1 MGVIRA
7 LLLRSPSMFKGIF
20 CGLLLSSSLI
30 AQTLAGSG
38 YTVPAPVSVAPGQI
52 ATFYVTGTELALV
65 DTPPGTPPTV
75 TLQQTGASTTA
86 PIQSVRVVSQCP
98 DVTAIQVSTCGSLT
112 AITVQI
118 PYELVPYCPLCAKP
132 VSATPPLLT
141 ISRNGQALTSI
152 ELNPLVDEVHVLTAC
167 DVALGSPTPQQ
178 PNLTGLPCSPLVTHA
193 NGSLVSAG
201 NPANAGE
208 ALTLWAFGLGQTN
221 PAATTG
227 QISQMAPTAETFNLD
242 FNYQINALPVKP
254 FTGEPDRIPLHPLFS
269 GLAPGYVGLY
279 QVNFTVPPGP
289 ANGIGQCAQLGS
301 VALGG
306 SSVQS
311 NFTVSIG
318 GQFSFDGAGIC
329 IVTQIPV
336 D

>member
-1 MGVIRA
+1 
-7 LLLRSPSMFKGIF
+7 MFKGIF
-20 CGLLLSSSLI
+20 FGLLLSSSLI

-52 ATFYVTGTELALV
+52 ATFYVPGVELALV

-75 TLQQTGASTTA
+75 TLQQNGVNTKA
-86 PIQSVRVVSQCP
+86 PIQSIRVVSQCP

-112 AITVQI
+112 AVTVQI
-118 PYELVPYCPLCAKP
+118 PYELVPYCPLCARP

-152 ELNPLVDEVHVLTAC
+152 ELNPLADEVHVLTAC
-167 DVALGSPTPQQ
+167 DIALGSPGPQQ

-208 ALTLWAFGLGQTN
+208 PLTIWAFGLGQTT
-221 PAATTG
+221 PAGVTGQVATSAATA
-227 QISQMAPTAETFNLD
+227 QTFDLD
-242 FNYQINALPVKP
+242 FNYQINALPAKP

-279 QVNFTVPPGP
+279 QVNFIVPAGP
-289 ANGIGQCAQLGS
+289 SNGIGQCSQLGS
-301 VALGG
+301 IALGG
-306 SSVQS
+306 SAVQS
-311 NFTVSIG
+311 NLTVSIG

-329 IVTQIPV
+329 VATQVPV

>member
-1 MGVIRA
+1 
-7 LLLRSPSMFKGIF
+7 MFKGIF
-20 CGLLLSSSLI
+20 VGSVLSSSLI

-65 DTPPGTPPTV
+65 NTPPGTPPIV
-75 TLQQTGASTTA
+75 TLQQNGKNTLA

-98 DVTAIQVSTCGSLT
+98 DATATPVSTCGSLT

-118 PYELVPYCPLCAKP
+118 PYELIPTCTGVCPNIAF
-132 VSATPPLLT
+132 AIPPLLT
-141 ISRNGQALTSI
+141 ISENGQTLTSI
-152 ELNPLVDEVHVLTAC
+152 ELSPLADEVHVLTAC
-167 DVALGSPTPQQ
+167 DVALGPPAPQQ
-178 PNLTGLPCSPLVTHA
+178 PNLTGLPCSPLVTHS

-201 NPANAGE
+201 NPANGGE

-242 FNYQINALPVKP
+242 FNYQINALPAKP

-289 ANGIGQCAQLGS
+289 ANGIEQCAQLGS

-306 SSVQS
+306 TSVQS
-311 NFTVSIG
+311 NLTVSIG

-329 IVTQIPV
+329 VATQIPV